1 MAKLTAACVQL
12 RSGLNRAANM
22 DDTSALI
29 RQAHA
34 QGAQLIAT
42 PEMTNVVD
50 INAKRLMA
58 DLPLENEAPELPTL
72 SALAKELGIWLL
84 VGSMAFKVADRQA
97 CNRCYLFDPGGEVVA
112 RYDKLHMFDV
122 DLAGG
127 ESYRESKVYR
137 RGERAVV
144 VGTPAGKLGLSIC
157 YDLRF
162 PHLYRALAQAG
173 AEIITVPAAFTRQ
186 TGERHWHTLLQA
198 RAIENGAFVIAPAQG
213 GRHEDGRETYG
224 HSLIIHPSGQI
235 LAELDSDE
243 PGIIVA
249 EIDTGACQVA
259 RSSIPNLI
267 LETPFNVTNIDAMG

>member
-1 MAKLTAACVQL
+1 MAKLIAACVQL
-12 RSGLNRAANM
+12 RSGLNRAANIT
-22 DDTSALI
+22 DASTLI
-29 RQAHA
+29 REAHA
-34 QGAQLIAT
+34 HGAGLIVT

-58 DLPLENEAPELPTL
+58 DLPEADAAPELTTL
-72 SALAKELGIWLL
+72 SALAAELKIWLL

-97 CNRCYLFDPGGEVVA
+97 CNRSYLFDPSGEVVA

-137 RGERAVV
+137 PGEQAVV
-144 VGTPAGKLGLSIC
+144 VGTAVGKLGLSIC

-173 AEIITVPAAFTRQ
+173 AEIIAVPAAFTRQ

-198 RAIENGAFVIAPAQG
+198 RAIETGAFVVAAAQG

-235 LAELDSDE
+235 LAELDSDD
-243 PGIIVA
+243 PGVILA
-249 EIDTGACQVA
+249 EIDAGDCELA
-259 RSSIPNLI
+259 RNSIPNLA
-267 LETPFNVTNIDAMG
+267 LERDFDVTTIDAIG